1 MKTIFLFRLLATA
14 LLLIQRVEATYSQ
27 LPQATNNKVY
37 TVVVVV
43 VVVISWPFSLG
54 LSSLLIIA
62 QWGVLAT
69 RWRIAKKDKESFF
82 KKPVFSSSFVV
93 AAENAAKRRIECS
106 CISYSFEKENRDIG
120 AENTENPFFFFFP
133 FDY

>member
-37 TVVVVV
+37 TVVVVVV

-82 KKPVFSSSFVV
+82 KKPVFSFVV